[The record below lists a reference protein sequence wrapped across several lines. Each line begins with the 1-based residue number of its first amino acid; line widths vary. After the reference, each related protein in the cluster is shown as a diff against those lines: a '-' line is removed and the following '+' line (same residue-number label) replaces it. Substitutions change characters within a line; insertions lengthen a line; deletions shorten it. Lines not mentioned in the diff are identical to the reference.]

1 MDVTQQGIIILI
13 KSAVTGQKLELP
25 KGFVFD
31 SEESKSIIKRH
42 HLMQLIYVGAV
53 NCGISPE
60 LSMMKHLFSVY
71 CKHLVRSE
79 QQMAEVQRVYQ
90 AFDQHGIDY
99 LPTKGCNMKSLYP
112 KPEMRLMGDADI
124 SIRREQCALIETVM
138 TSLGYTKG
146 VENENVV
153 VWSNVHLTLE
163 LHKKMLSFYNKDY
176 YEDVWSIAKR
186 IDGHRYVFSAED
198 AFIHIFNHFTKH
210 FRGGGIGCRHVVDL
224 YVYGRVYPEMDE
236 EYICRELEK
245 LQLLKFYHNMCH
257 LLDVW
262 FGKLAGESMED
273 VVGDRAGGPLDDVM
287 EHITQYIFN
296 SGSWGSLASHTI
308 AKQVTHANDVGKVK
322 NSRMRVVLRTIFPPK
337 DTMAN
342 LYPFLDRA
350 PYLLLVTWVM
360 RAVRILLFR
369 RQNISKQAR
378 MWRAIEDEKVCEY
391 QRRFRLV
398 GLDVEE

>member
-1 MDVTQQGIIILI
+1 MNVTQQGIIILI
-13 KSAVTGQKLELP
+13 KSAITGQKLELP
-25 KGFVFD
+25 EGFVFD
-31 SEESKSIIKRH
+31 SEESKAIIKRH

-53 NCGISPE
+53 NCGISSE
-60 LSMMKHLFSVY
+60 LSMMKNLFSVY
-71 CKHLVRSE
+71 CKNLVRSE
-79 QQMAEVQRVYQ
+79 QQMAEVQRVFQ

-124 SIRREQCALIETVM
+124 SIRREQCELIGSVM
-138 TSLGYTKG
+138 TSLGFTKG

-176 YEDVWSIAKR
+176 YEDVWSIAKY

-224 YVYGRVYPEMDE
+224 YVYRRVYPEMDE
-236 EYICRELEK
+236 EYICREFEK

-262 FGKLAGESMED
+262 FGDRAGESM
-273 VVGDRAGGPLDDVM
+273 DDVM

-296 SGSWGSLASHTI
+296 SGSWGTLASHTI
-308 AKQVTHANDVGKVK
+308 AKQVTHANEVGKVS
-322 NSRMRVVLRTIFPPK
+322 NSRLRVIMTALLPPNK
-337 DTMAN
+337 MMVN
-342 LYPFLDRA
+342 LYPFLDKA
-350 PYLLLVTWVM
+350 PYLLPVTWVI

-369 RQNISKQAR
+369 GQNISKQTR